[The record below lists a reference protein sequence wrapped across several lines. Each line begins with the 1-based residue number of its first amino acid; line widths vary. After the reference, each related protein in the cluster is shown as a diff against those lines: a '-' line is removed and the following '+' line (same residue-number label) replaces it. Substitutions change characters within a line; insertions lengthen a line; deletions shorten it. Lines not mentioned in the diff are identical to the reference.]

1 MILKLL
7 KALKDSIR
15 SVSGVTIWEDVA
27 KDLVSQEI
35 TGYPQ
40 KVRNQPTI
48 ECPKFSEGQLVRIRY
63 NHHFKRH
70 HLEVGIITEVCN
82 YDPIKDGPSMH
93 FYEVVVGGEKITII
107 ERYLDGNVETEE

>member
-7 KALKDSIR
+7 KVLKDSIS
-15 SVSGVTIWEDVA
+15 SVSGVTIWQDVA
-27 KDLVSQEI
+27 KDLVNQEI
-35 TGYPQ
+35 TGYPH

-48 ECPKFSEGQLVRIRY
+48 ECPKFFEGQLVRIRY

-82 YDPIKDGPSMH
+82 YDPISDGPTMH

-107 ERYLDGNVETEE
+107 ERYLDGNVEEE

>member
-7 KALKDSIR
+7 KALKDSIS

-27 KDLVSQEI
+27 KDLVKQQI
-35 TGYPQ
+35 TRYPH

-48 ECPKFSEGQLVRIRY
+48 ECPKFVLGQLVRIRY
-63 NHHFKRH
+63 NHHWRRLH
-70 HLEVGIITEVCN
+70 HEVGIITEVCN
-82 YDPIKDGPSMH
+82 YDPIDNGPAMH

-107 ERYLDGNVETEE
+107 ERYLDGNVEE